1 MPASIIPRQGLI
13 CGDCSVRQLSDEGM
27 NTDLPS
33 SGLILVPMVIIL
45 VLAQQTVIWT
55 HIAFEVWVI
64 CPGRMHHDTLR
75 SDSSAC
81 FVASIVGQNEFMEVH
96 FVSPSFP

>member
-1 MPASIIPRQGLI
+1 MPTSMIPREGLVCCDRAI
-13 CGDCSVRQLSDEGM
+13 SQLSNKGM
-27 NTDLPS
+27 YTDLPPIR
-33 SGLILVPMVIIL
+33 LILIPMVVIL

-81 FVASIVGQNEFMEVH
+81 FVASIVGQNEFVEVH